1 MTLALI
7 IVGVVAVTSLAASVL
22 IARELRA
29 AAQAN
34 TESLEGAWRAAHA
47 ERQDAMDRLME
58 TVGVHYD
65 SKLRIEEMRSSQAE
79 ALATE
84 QIALFRSEEEQDQAY
99 AERRA
104 AEALFN
110 ADSDAEV
117 GELYSAL
124 GINPTGDVSEA

>member
-1 MTLALI
+1 MIVALV
-7 IVGVVAVTSLAASVL
+7 IVGLVAISSIAASVL

-29 AAQAN
+29 AASAN
-34 TESLEGAWRAAHA
+34 TDALEGAWRAAHA

-65 SKLRIEEMRSSQAE
+65 SKLRIEEMRKSQAE
-79 ALATE
+79 ALASE
-84 QIALFRSEEEQDQAY
+84 QAALYRSEEEQDQAY

-110 ADSDAEV
+110 ADSDADV

-124 GINPTGDVSEA
+124 GIDTTGDVSEA

>member
-1 MTLALI
+1 MIIALI
-7 IVGVVAVTSLAASVL
+7 IVGVVAITSLAASVL

-29 AAQAN
+29 AASAN
-34 TESLEGAWRAAHA
+34 TEALEGAWRAAHA

-65 SKLRIEEMRSSQAE
+65 SKLRIEEMRNAQAE
-79 ALATE
+79 ALASD
-84 QIALFRSEEEQDQAY
+84 QAALYRSEEEQDRQY
-99 AERRA
+99 AEQRA

-110 ADSDAEV
+110 ADSDADI

-124 GINPTGDVSEA
+124 GIDPTEK

>member
-65 SKLRIEEMRSSQAE
+65 SKLRIEEMRNAQAE
-79 ALATE
+79 ALAVE
-84 QIALFRSEEEQDQAY
+84 QAQLFRSEEDQDRAY
-99 AERRA
+99 IERRS
-104 AEALFN
+104 AEAIFD
-110 ADSDAEV
+110 ADSNAEI

-124 GINPTGDVSEA
+124 GINPSGDVSEA

>member
-1 MTLALI
+1 MLVALI
-7 IVGVVAVTSLAASVL
+7 IVGVVALATLAASVL

-29 AAQAN
+29 AAASN
-34 TESLEGAWRAAHA
+34 TEALEGAWRAAHA

-65 SKLRIEEMRSSQAE
+65 SKLRIEEMRSTQAE

-84 QIALFRSEEEQDQAY
+84 QAALYRSEEEQDRAY
-99 AERRA
+99 IERRS
-104 AEALFN
+104 AEALFD
-110 ADSDAEV
+110 ADSNAEI

-124 GINPTGDVSEA
+124 GINPDGGVSEA

>member
-1 MTLALI
+1 MIVALV
-7 IVGVVAVTSLAASVL
+7 IVGIVAIASLAASVL

-29 AAQAN
+29 AASAN
-34 TESLEGAWRAAHA
+34 TDALEGAWRAAHA

-65 SKLRIEEMRSSQAE
+65 SKLRIEEMRSAQAE

-84 QIALFRSEEEQDQAY
+84 QAALYRSEEEQDRAY
-99 AERRA
+99 IERRS
-104 AEALFN
+104 AEALFD
-110 ADSDAEV
+110 ADSNAEI

-124 GINPTGDVSEA
+124 GIDPNGGVSEA